1 MISSDHQLTIKQ
13 QCKLLNINRAT
24 YYYKPNN
31 ALDENDLQI
40 MTAIDELYTMHPY
53 FGTRRMAK
61 YLQKQGFN
69 IERKGIRRYYRI
81 MGLEAVYPKMNLKK
95 LFSSLTIQ
103 NLITAFLTVS
113 PRN

>member
-40 MTAIDELYTMHPY
+40 MTAID
-53 FGTRRMAK
+53 
-61 YLQKQGFN
+61 
-69 IERKGIRRYYRI
+69 
-81 MGLEAVYPKMNLKK
+81 
-95 LFSSLTIQ
+95 
-103 NLITAFLTVS
+103 
-113 PRN
+113 